1 MNTTQALFTPLVA
14 PYVTAATIL
23 ATAARHTWQALRSD
37 RALDLYRTLSI
48 LLQITGW
55 LAYLACLLTL
65 QAGKA
70 ARRYYEAEWAT
81 EVGALALR
89 IDRALTPLDG
99 GATLPQ
105 ADELPQVSP
114 CTPAPD
120 RVVDPAVALDA
131 AATIHPDQVQAVLN
145 STGTST
151 NKLRALANLIN
162 LPWRHSRGKGKHM
175 SNSDIRSALAPLIA
189 PDLLAQLS

>member
-37 RALDLYRTLSI
+37 RAIDLYRTLSI
-48 LLQITGW
+48 LLQIAGW
-55 LAYLACLLTL
+55 LAYIACLLTL
-65 QAGKA
+65 QGGKA

-105 ADELPQVSP
+105 ADELPQDSP

-120 RVVDPAVALDA
+120 RVVAPAVALDA
-131 AATIHPDQVQAVLN
+131 AATIHPDKVQSVIN
-145 STGTST
+145 GTSTVT
-151 NKLRALANLIN
+151 NKLRSLASLADIA
-162 LPWRHSRGKGKHM
+162 WRHARGKGKHM
-175 SNSDIRSALAPLIA
+175 SNSDIRTALTPFVAA
-189 PDLLAQLS
+189 ELLAQLS